1 MTKSLSKFT
10 EGIFEQFTSLGLNLI
25 QTEGELEFSFYVH
38 GDVRATLEGKV
49 RTGSSTYSSIIVWQ
63 VHHIEKIEVDEDGNT
78 DATGVYYGD
87 FDNLDLAILQLIKV
101 ITEVRRET
109 LGN

>member
-1 MTKSLSKFT
+1 MPISTLSKFT
-10 EGIFEQFTSLGLNLI
+10 TDLFEQFESLGLKLV
-25 QTEGELEFSFYVH
+25 QTEGELEFNFYVH

-63 VHHIEKIEVDEDGNT
+63 VHHIEKVVVDEDGNI

-87 FDNLDLAILQLIKV
+87 FDNIDLAILQLIKV

-109 LGN
+109 LA